1 MENILHLS
9 WQVLLAQILAFAI
22 LVWVLG
28 RFLFRPIQGILAA
41 RQDEVRG
48 TLEQVA
54 ADRRAMEQSRRDYEQ
69 RLASIEAEARGKI
82 QAALKEAQALKDEVI
97 ASAQTEAERIV
108 RRGEEEIRREK
119 QKALVELREQV
130 ADMAVMAAGK
140 ILGSAIDDRQH
151 RALIQDFVS
160 KVGAS

>member
-1 MENILHLS
+1 MEDILHLS
-9 WQVLLAQILAFAI
+9 WQVLVAQAMAFGL

-28 RFLFRPIQGILAA
+28 KFLFRPIQGILAA
-41 RQDEVRG
+41 RQDEVRS
-48 TLEQVA
+48 TLEQAA
-54 ADRRAMEQSRRDYEQ
+54 ADRRAMEQSRREYEQ
-69 RLASIEAEARGKI
+69 RLATIEAEAREKI
-82 QAALKEAQALKDEVI
+82 QGALKEAQVLKDEVI
-97 ASAQTEAERIV
+97 ASAHADAERIV

-119 QKALVELREQV
+119 EKALVELREQV

-160 KVGAS
+160 KVGTS

>member
-9 WQVLLAQILAFAI
+9 WQVLVSQIIAFAI

-28 RFLFRPIQGILAA
+28 KFLFRPIQGILAA

-69 RLASIEAEARGKI
+69 RLATIEGEARDRI
-82 QAALKEAQALKDEVI
+82 QAALKEAQALKEEVI
-97 ASAQTEAERIV
+97 ASAQSESEKII

-119 QKALVELREQV
+119 QKALVELREEV

-140 ILGSAIDDRQH
+140 ILGSAIDERQH
-151 RALIQDFVS
+151 RALIQDFVG
-160 KVGAS
+160 KVGTS

>member
-1 MENILHLS
+1 MDNLLNLS
-9 WQVLLAQILAFAI
+9 WQVILAQMMAFAI

-28 RFLFRPIQGILAA
+28 KFLFRPIQGILVA

-54 ADRRAMEQSRRDYEQ
+54 ADRRAMEQSRQEYEQ
-69 RLASIEAEARGKI
+69 RLATIEAEARDKI
-82 QAALKEAQALKDEVI
+82 QGALKEAQALKDEVI
-97 ASAQTEAERIV
+97 ATAQTEADRIV

-119 QKALVELREQV
+119 QKALVELREEV

-140 ILGSAIDDRQH
+140 ILGSAIDDQRH

-160 KVGAS
+160 KVGTS